1 MSPQEQ
7 VEQAVSP
14 EMEPRARTRSRTP
27 TKDTSK
33 DTSKDTARKVSLG
46 GRASTGGD
54 RRSSEVPQTLPFPPM
69 ARGRST

>member
-46 GRASTGGD
+46 GRASTGD